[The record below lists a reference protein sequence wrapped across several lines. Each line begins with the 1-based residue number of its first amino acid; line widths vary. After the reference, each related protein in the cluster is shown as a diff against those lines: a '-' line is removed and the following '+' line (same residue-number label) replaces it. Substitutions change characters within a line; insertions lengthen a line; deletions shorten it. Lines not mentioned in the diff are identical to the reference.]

1 MPVCGG
7 EVHNPLRCILRVAK
21 VHPKE
26 QAKADLG
33 TEGLHEGVQG
43 DLTSVIK
50 SKIRISKDLTYVNKR
65 FIQVYRNTPHLL
77 SRVL

>member
-7 EVHNPLRCILRVAK
+7 EVHNPLRRILGVAK

-26 QAKADLG
+26 QAKANLC

-43 DLTSVIK
+43 DLTSV
-50 SKIRISKDLTYVNKR
+50 R
-65 FIQVYRNTPHLL
+65 PHKFKL
-77 SRVL
+77 

>member
-1 MPVCGG
+1 MPVRGG
-7 EVHNPLRCILRVAK
+7 EIHNPLRCILGVAK

-50 SKIRISKDLTYVNKR
+50 SHRRIHRDLTSVIKSTIRIHRDLT
-65 FIQVYRNTPHLL
+65 
-77 SRVL
+77 